1 MPVNILSGDSGT
13 QSMMTAYSLDKSAKV
28 DSRVTEKLT
37 IKQDLK
43 PATSDTNVK
52 KVDTPAKSPLNEVSS
67 ELNKKP
73 VREMSHVLET
83 YNPKGKL
90 ILKFV
95 DSNNNV
101 LYQIPAEMASKIEN
115 QMFKSKTSTDVKA

>member
-1 MPVNILSGDSGT
+1 MPVNMVSGDSGT
-13 QSMMTAYSLDKSAKV
+13 QSMMTAYSLDKSAKI
-28 DSRVTEKLT
+28 DSRVTEQLT
-37 IKQDLK
+37 VKQDLK
-43 PATSDTNVK
+43 PANTDSTLN
-52 KVDTPAKSPLNEVSS
+52 KVDTSAKNPLNEVNS

-73 VREMSHVLET
+73 EREMSHVLET

-101 LYQIPAEMASKIEN
+101 LYQIPAEMASKIED